1 MGSCVGKQDNGATS
15 IKQLNQITNQLLKAR
30 RIMFRFLKASDK
42 IEQKLDKIDAKADM
56 QLIQK
61 QMEQYEGQYDYQSFI
76 NSFDILTQIIQRSKN
91 IIQNAYQNQKNL
103 ENIKVKN
110 IIEQLNQYLSI
121 FVLET
126 SEDYQ
131 GDEGVPCYQDSPQNN
146 ISPEQLVQEFSNNQ
160 QSDTLNRPS
169 LIAQQSINEIHK
181 LSNNAQQMNPRLNSK
196 SLGVANTT
204 CILKDDQT
212 AISQRKRGASTK
224 ASSKITQNMD
234 LNSIDLLDYNKNSS
248 IINRQRNLSRQKSY
262 TVQVIDGQIKI
273 QQQLTRIDLITSD
286 SQIY

>member
-1 MGSCVGKQDNGATS
+1 MGSCVGKQDSGATS
-15 IKQLNQITNQLLKAR
+15 MKQLNKITNQLLKAR

-42 IEQKLDKIDAKADM
+42 IEQKLEKIDAKADM

-61 QMEQYEGQYDYQSFI
+61 QMEQYDGQYDYQSFI

-91 IIQNAYQNQKNL
+91 IIQNVYQNQKNL
-103 ENIKVKN
+103 ENVKVKS

-131 GDEGVPCYQDSPQNN
+131 GDEGIPCEQDSPQNN
-146 ISPEQLVQEFSNNQ
+146 ISPQQLIQQFSKNQ
-160 QSDTLNRPS
+160 QSGTSNKPS
-169 LIAQQSINEIHK
+169 LIAQQSINEIHG
-181 LSNNAQQMNPRLNSK
+181 LSNDAQQINLRLNSK
-196 SLGVANTT
+196 SLGVTNTT

-212 AISQRKRGASTK
+212 VCSQRKRGASTK
-224 ASSKITQNMD
+224 ASSKIIQNMD
-234 LNSIDLLDYNKNSS
+234 LYSIDLLDYNKNSS
-248 IINRQRNLSRQKSY
+248 IINRQRNPSRQKSY
-262 TVQVIDGQIKI
+262 TVYVIDGQIKI

>member
-15 IKQLNQITNQLLKAR
+15 MKQLNKISNQLLKAR

-42 IEQKLDKIDAKADM
+42 IEQKLEKIDAKADM

-91 IIQNAYQNQKNL
+91 IIQNAYKNQKNL
-103 ENIKVKN
+103 ENIKVKS

-131 GDEGVPCYQDSPQNN
+131 GDEGRPCDQDSPQNN
-146 ISPEQLVQEFSNNQ
+146 ISPQQLIQEFSKNQ
-160 QSDTLNRPS
+160 QSENLNKPS
-169 LIAQQSINEIHK
+169 LIAQQSINEIHG
-181 LSNNAQQMNPRLNSK
+181 LSNNTQQINPRMNSK

-204 CILKDDQT
+204 CILKDDT
-212 AISQRKRGASTK
+212 MACPQRKRGASTK

-248 IINRQRNLSRQKSY
+248 IINRQRNPSRQKSY
-262 TVQVIDGQIKI
+262 TVYVIDGQIKI